1 MAAHSSV
8 LAWRIPWSL
17 IGYSPLAL
25 KELDTTESL
34 THTENL
40 GDEVKF
46 TALYAESDGEWNSRS
61 LQCSCLENPI
71 DRGAWWAVVHGVAKN
86 QT

>member
-17 IGYSPLAL
+17 IGYSPWVL

-46 TALYAESDGEWNSRS
+46 IALYAKSDGEWNGKS